1 MNDTNP
7 VDLTIFTTLR
17 WLYTQWYEGKL
28 WGKGSSNKVF
38 FTVGVSLPEVA
49 WGDNVFQ
56 NYYLFNEE
64 GKYVLTTNKQKVRV
78 EVWKDNYS
86 SLTEKQQKFILDFI
100 SKIFNV

>member
-7 VDLTIFTTLR
+7 IDLTIFTTLR
-17 WLYTQWYEGKL
+17 WLYAQWYEGKL

-38 FTVGVSLPEVA
+38 FTIGVSLPEVA

-64 GKYVLTTNKQKVRV
+64 GNYVLTTSKQKIKVP
-78 EVWKDNYS
+78 VWKDNYS
-86 SLTEKQQKFILDFI
+86 SLNEKQQKFILDFI

>member
-1 MNDTNP
+1 M
-7 VDLTIFTTLR
+7 
-17 WLYTQWYEGKL
+17 
-28 WGKGSSNKVF
+28 F

-64 GKYVLTTNKQKVRV
+64 GKYVLTTNKQKIKV

-86 SLTEKQQKFILDFI
+86 SLNGKQQKFILDFI